1 MNAMPRTV
9 DVAKLLDERRLS
21 SFNYVLI
28 AVSVIITVFD
38 GLDAMMIS
46 YAAPYMHDE
55 FGFTKTAQ
63 GYIFGAGTAGMV
75 IGGLFLTMLGDHI
88 GRRWTVIGC
97 AFSFGLLTIGTAFA
111 QSFWSLVALRLLD
124 GIALGGM
131 LPLAWALN
139 IEFAPKRVRSTV
151 VAIVMFGYSLGSAIA
166 GPLTNLV
173 AASPAK
179 GGLGYG
185 WEGVYMVGGV
195 GTLLCSLVLLA
206 TLPESIRFLITK
218 GRKPELVA
226 ATLRKLEP
234 NVEVSA
240 RDRFILSD
248 EPEEKTRVPLHQLFE
263 GKLAWITPILAVAYF
278 ASALAIY
285 FASSW
290 GPTVLEELE
299 IPRQTAAIV
308 AAIGGI
314 LGASTGIALMWVND
328 RRGLMTVAIVP
339 ALAVVVLLAVGLGL
353 LPPALFL
360 PAIVL
365 QAMLIGGEHASIIS
379 ISGTYYPSTVRAS
392 GAGLVS
398 SIGKIGGALAPV
410 IGAAVL
416 SSGIPIL
423 RSYALLAV
431 CPLLLCLCMLGIALV
446 LRGPVR
452 TRPAV
457 DVVPA
462 S

>member
-1 MNAMPRTV
+1 MNAMPHTV

-75 IGGLFLTMLGDHI
+75 IGGLVLTYVGDRV

-97 AFSFGLLTIGTAFA
+97 AFAFGLLTIATAFA

-139 IEFAPKRVRSTV
+139 IEFAPKRVRATV

-173 AASPAK
+173 AAPATK

-185 WEGVYMVGGV
+185 WEGVYLVGGV
-195 GTLLCSLVLLA
+195 GTLLCSLVLLV

-218 GRKPELVA
+218 GLKPDLVA
-226 ATLRKLEP
+226 ATIRKLERGS
-234 NVEVSA
+234 NVTA
-240 RDRFILSD
+240 QDRFILSD
-248 EPEEKTRVPLHQLFE
+248 EPENKSSVPLHQLFE
-263 GKLAWITPILAVAYF
+263 GKLMWITPILAVAYF

-299 IPRQTAAIV
+299 IPRQTAAYV

-339 ALAVVVLLAVGLGL
+339 ALAVVVLLSVGLGL
-353 LPPALFL
+353 LPPVLFL
-360 PAIVL
+360 PAIIL
-365 QAMLIGGEHASIIS
+365 QAMLIGGEHASVIS
-379 ISGTYYPSTVRAS
+379 ISGTYYPSAVRAS

-431 CPLLLCLCMLGIALV
+431 CPLLLCLCMLSIAMV
-446 LRGPVR
+446 LRGPVH
-452 TRPAV
+452 TRPEP